1 MISRRSFLAL
11 VLALPGV
18 VTAVQYGLVKEY
30 AGTNFF
36 NGWDFYGN
44 CEWPM
49 TIIPFSRI
57 LSLNE
62 QTQLT
67 TSQTAMRCT
76 CGAAKSAG
84 RVPLYL
90 PSFADLVHA

>member
-1 MISRRSFLAL
+1 MIFPRSFFAL
-11 VLALPGV
+11 VLALPSV

-36 NGWDFYGN
+36 NDWNFYGN

-49 TIIPFSRI
+49 AIIPLFRI

-67 TSQTAMRCT
+67 TSPTAMRCT
-76 CGAAKSAG
+76 YGDAKSAAECPSIS
-84 RVPLYL
+84 PLS
-90 PSFADLVHA
+90 PT